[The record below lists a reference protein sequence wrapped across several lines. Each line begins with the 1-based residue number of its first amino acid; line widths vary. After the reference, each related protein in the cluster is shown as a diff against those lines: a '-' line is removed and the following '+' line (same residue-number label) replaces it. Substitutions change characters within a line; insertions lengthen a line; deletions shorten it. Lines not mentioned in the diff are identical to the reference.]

1 MAKFSVGGE
10 EDGEG
15 PSSSPR
21 PKRLRI
27 SVQTN
32 FLDQNDPQRQQ
43 QQEQEEGDDES
54 YEEEDEEEEGE
65 EEEVSYDDEE
75 DDTEEEEIEEVEEDE
90 EEEAQRGNQGSD
102 VTVGPRS
109 TIGND
114 SHVIHVGDGSIS
126 VTLTDPEVLDCSICL
141 EHLSPPVFQCENGHI
156 ACSSCCNKLKNKCP
170 SCFWP
175 IGYNRCRA
183 IEKVLEAVKIPC
195 QNSKYGCKEV
205 VSYSRKSDHEKT
217 CIYAPCSCPLSHCK
231 FIASSKQIYVHF
243 SSKHTNSAIGFKYDS
258 NFSVSLTLTDK
269 FLVLQEQSNGV
280 LFVLN
285 NCVDHRGNVVTIN
298 CVGPSSTTGGFSY
311 GLAVKTQG
319 SSLRL
324 ESFTKNSQHRVDNP
338 PSTGFLLI
346 PTDFFG
352 SCGQLKLEVYIKRS
366 ATCGITS
373 FGIAQGRIGPV

>member
-141 EHLSPPVFQCENGHI
+141 EHLSPPVFQV
-156 ACSSCCNKLKNKCP
+156 SSYLLFHFFQLVGN
-170 SCFWP
+170 
-175 IGYNRCRA
+175 
-183 IEKVLEAVKIPC
+183 
-195 QNSKYGCKEV
+195 YGV
-205 VSYSRKSDHEKT
+205 VSVLDL
-217 CIYAPCSCPLSHCK
+217 YACK
-231 FIASSKQIYVHF
+231 
-243 SSKHTNSAIGFKYDS
+243 D
-258 NFSVSLTLTDK
+258 
-269 FLVLQEQSNGV
+269 
-280 LFVLN
+280 
-285 NCVDHRGNVVTIN
+285 
-298 CVGPSSTTGGFSY
+298 
-311 GLAVKTQG
+311 
-319 SSLRL
+319 
-324 ESFTKNSQHRVDNP
+324 
-338 PSTGFLLI
+338 
-346 PTDFFG
+346 
-352 SCGQLKLEVYIKRS
+352 
-366 ATCGITS
+366 
-373 FGIAQGRIGPV
+373 

>member
-90 EEEAQRGNQGSD
+90 EEEEAQQGNQGSD

-141 EHLSPPVFQCENGHI
+141 EHLSPPVFQV
-156 ACSSCCNKLKNKCP
+156 SSYLLFHFFQLVGNLWV
-170 SCFWP
+170 CF
-175 IGYNRCRA
+175 CF
-183 IEKVLEAVKIPC
+183 
-195 QNSKYGCKEV
+195 GCK
-205 VSYSRKSDHEKT
+205 D
-217 CIYAPCSCPLSHCK
+217 
-231 FIASSKQIYVHF
+231 
-243 SSKHTNSAIGFKYDS
+243 
-258 NFSVSLTLTDK
+258 
-269 FLVLQEQSNGV
+269 
-280 LFVLN
+280 
-285 NCVDHRGNVVTIN
+285 
-298 CVGPSSTTGGFSY
+298 
-311 GLAVKTQG
+311 
-319 SSLRL
+319 
-324 ESFTKNSQHRVDNP
+324 
-338 PSTGFLLI
+338 
-346 PTDFFG
+346 
-352 SCGQLKLEVYIKRS
+352 
-366 ATCGITS
+366 
-373 FGIAQGRIGPV
+373 